1 MDQNK
6 LEEFK
11 LMLEKIELKNGIL
24 KDEKDTN
31 QEYQDLEARIKEL
44 REAQKAVLERDIPEV
59 LSELESLK
67 KEFREA
73 LKVASAELAKDKEE
87 AKSKKKQLAKFIK
100 LKHSDKFG
108 EFSAEVSGI
117 LELNKGE

>member
-31 QEYQDLEARIKEL
+31 QEYQDLEAQIKEL

>member
-1 MDQNK
+1 MS
-6 LEEFK
+6 
-11 LMLEKIELKNGIL
+11 
-24 KDEKDTN
+24 
-31 QEYQDLEARIKEL
+31 A
-44 REAQKAVLERDIPEV
+44 
-59 LSELESLK
+59 LK

-73 LKVASAELAKDKEE
+73 LKAASAELAKDKEE